1 MNPVGVSLG
10 SIQGFIHG
18 GYTISPFCF
27 VVVTNSA
34 IWLVATFYIQYMTGT
49 RQGHNAKHEHL
60 PKNRL
65 SVLSAQNE
73 EENSKCVGAG
83 MEACCQQE
91 GRCYVKGDL
100 TVGKAIGEDALA
112 AVGPKRVTP
121 LYFRTGWAIVE
132 SNSRHRLRGK
142 GSISL

>member
-1 MNPVGVSLG
+1 
-10 SIQGFIHG
+10 
-18 GYTISPFCF
+18 
-27 VVVTNSA
+27 
-34 IWLVATFYIQYMTGT
+34 MTGT

-91 GRCYVKGDL
+91 GSCHVNGDL

-112 AVGPKRVTP
+112 AVGVKESASLVLSYRLGYRGIKFSSP
-121 LYFRTGWAIVE
+121 LAWIGFHIIVIPAHY
-132 SNSRHRLRGK
+132 NAMKRLRRK
-142 GSISL
+142 GEGDWSTS